1 MLIPLLLAAVAGY
14 FLGALPFGWLIARK
28 FGVNIFEHGSK
39 NPGATNVKRVLGGMF
54 GKKGKRAGDLAFF
67 LDALKGAVAAGWP
80 VFLNWYISTRP
91 NPHGGVNTGS
101 WFMLTSDSFG
111 AWKVSGS
118 DLFVPQAITGL
129 VFALIG
135 HSFSCWTRFKGGKGV
150 ATSAG
155 GLVVL
160 LPIPTVIALVSWV
173 IVFQFSRYVSLASI
187 VASVALP
194 AAAWLLGAPT
204 AFAIL
209 ATVIGFFVI
218 LRHRSNIVRLCNG
231 TENKFVKKPAE
242 SAPVSENSLNHKS

>member
-1 MLIPLLLAAVAGY
+1 MLIPLLLAALAGY

-80 VFLNWYISTRP
+80 LWYAHCMMRP
-91 NPHGGVNTGS
+91 VVPLGEGNDLIWVYPDGGWIARLDTC
-101 WFMLTSDSFG
+101 TS
-111 AWKVSGS
+111 
-118 DLFVPQAITGL
+118 QAIAGL

-160 LPIPTVIALVSWV
+160 LPLPTLIAAVAWV
-173 IVFQFSRYVSLASI
+173 VTFSVSRYVSLASI
-187 VASVALP
+187 VAAVALP
-194 AAAWLLGAPT
+194 AAAWLLGAPH
-204 AFAIL
+204 AFAVL
-209 ATVIGFFVI
+209 ATVIGAFVI

-231 TENKFVKKPAE
+231 TENKFVKKPA
-242 SAPVSENSLNHKS
+242 APSPASENSAQS

>member
-80 VFLNWYISTRP
+80 LWFLGAGMVLGGTHSDGTDEVFY
-91 NPHGGVNTGS
+91 TGS
-101 WFMLTSDSFG
+101 QTK
-111 AWKVSGS
+111 AVAA
-118 DLFVPQAITGL
+118 AITGL

-160 LPIPTVIALVSWV
+160 LPLPTLLAAVAWV
-173 IVFQFSRYVSLASI
+173 VTFSSSRYVSLASI
-187 VASVALP
+187 VAAVSLP

-209 ATVIGFFVI
+209 ATVIGAFVI
-218 LRHRSNIVRLCNG
+218 LRHRPNIVRLCNG
-231 TENKFVKKPAE
+231 TENKFVKKPAD
-242 SAPVSENSLNHKS
+242 SVSSGQP

>member
-1 MLIPLLLAAVAGY
+1 MLIPLLLAAFAGY

-67 LDALKGAVAAGWP
+67 LDALKGALAAGWP
-80 VFLNWYISTRP
+80 TWYARYTDFAFTMAPDGASVT
-91 NPHGGVNTGS
+91 
-101 WFMLTSDSFG
+101 WFDRTHAPAM
-111 AWKVSGS
+111 
-118 DLFVPQAITGL
+118 AITGL
-129 VFALIG
+129 VFALVG

-160 LPIPTVIALVSWV
+160 LPIPTLIALVSWV
-173 IVFQFSRYVSLASI
+173 VVFQFSRYVSLASI

-242 SAPVSENSLNHKS
+242 PVSSGQS

>member
-80 VFLNWYISTRP
+80 LWLGELNGLADGHIGGWSSYI
-91 NPHGGVNTGS
+91 G
-101 WFMLTSDSFG
+101 
-111 AWKVSGS
+111 
-118 DLFVPQAITGL
+118 DLPIARHDTVVPQAITGL

-155 GLVVL
+155 GLIVL
-160 LPIPTVIALVSWV
+160 LPLPTLIALAAWV

-194 AAAWLLGAPT
+194 ASAWLLGAPT

-209 ATVIGFFVI
+209 ATVLGVFVI
-218 LRHRSNIVRLCNG
+218 ARHRSNIVRLCNG

-242 SAPVSENSLNHKS
+242 PASSANSAQS

>member
-1 MLIPLLLAAVAGY
+1 MLIPLLLAAVVGY
-14 FLGALPFGWLIARK
+14 LLGALPFGWLIARK
-28 FGVNIFEHGSK
+28 FGINIFEHGSK
-39 NPGATNVKRVLGGMF
+39 NPGATNVKRVLGEMF
-54 GKKGKRAGDLAFF
+54 GKRGKRAGDLAFI

-80 VFLNWYISTRP
+80 LWLADE
-91 NPHGGVNTGS
+91 GGGHA
-101 WFMLTSDSFG
+101 D
-111 AWKVSGS
+111 
-118 DLFVPQAITGL
+118 DLLPALAITGL

-160 LPIPTVIALVSWV
+160 LPIPTVIALAAWV
-173 IVFQFSRYVSLASI
+173 AVFQVSRYVSLASI

-209 ATVIGFFVI
+209 ASILGVFVI
-218 LRHRSNIVRLCNG
+218 ARHRSNIARLLNG
-231 TENKFVKKPAE
+231 TENKFAKKPA
-242 SAPVSENSLNHKS
+242 A

>member
-67 LDALKGAVAAGWP
+67 LDALKGAVAVAWP
-80 VFLNWYISTRP
+80 LWWFSTRY
-91 NPHGGVNTGS
+91 HVVGREYH
-101 WFMLTSDSFG
+101 
-111 AWKVSGS
+111 
-118 DLFVPQAITGL
+118 DLFRPEITREGIAAAAITGL
-129 VFALIG
+129 IFALVG
-135 HSFSCWTRFKGGKGV
+135 HSFSCFTRFKGGKGV

-160 LPIPTVIALVSWV
+160 LPLPTLLAAVAWV
-173 IVFQFSRYVSLASI
+173 LTFSISRYVSLASI
-187 VASVALP
+187 VAAVALP
-194 AAAWLLGAPT
+194 AAAWLLRAPT
-204 AFAIL
+204 AFAVL

-218 LRHRSNIVRLCNG
+218 LRHRSNIVRLLNG
-231 TENKFVKKPAE
+231 TENKFVKKSE
-242 SAPVSENSLNHKS
+242 S

>member
-1 MLIPLLLAAVAGY
+1 MLILLLLAAVAGY

-80 VFLNWYISTRP
+80 FFLHSYEVKKYTGADVSLA
-91 NPHGGVNTGS
+91 HGYGHLGV
-101 WFMLTSDSFG
+101 
-111 AWKVSGS
+111 AAA
-118 DLFVPQAITGL
+118 AITGL

-160 LPIPTVIALVSWV
+160 LPLPTLVGVVAWV
-173 IVFQFSRYVSLASI
+173 LTFFASRYVSLASI
-187 VASVALP
+187 VAAFALP
-194 AAAWLLGAPT
+194 AAAWLIPGTPT

-209 ATVIGFFVI
+209 ASVLGVFVI

-231 TENKFVKKPAE
+231 TENKFAKKPAE
-242 SAPVSENSLNHKS
+242 PVSSGQS

>member
-1 MLIPLLLAAVAGY
+1 MLIPLLLAALAGY

-67 LDALKGAVAAGWP
+67 LDALKGALAAGWP
-80 VFLNWYISTRP
+80 LWYARYTDFAFSLTAD
-91 NPHGGVNTGS
+91 GGSVT
-101 WFMLTSDSFG
+101 WFDAGHAPAM
-111 AWKVSGS
+111 
-118 DLFVPQAITGL
+118 AIAGL

-155 GLVVL
+155 GLIVL
-160 LPIPTVIALVSWV
+160 LPIPTLIALVSWV

-194 AAAWLLGAPT
+194 AAAWLLAAPY

-209 ATVIGFFVI
+209 ATVLGVFVI
-218 LRHRSNIVRLCNG
+218 ARHRSNIVRLCNG

-242 SAPVSENSLNHKS
+242 PVSSGQS

>member
-67 LDALKGAVAAGWP
+67 LDALKGAVATYTSMLIGAKSFHDTAVAGG
-80 VFLNWYISTRP
+80 LE
-91 NPHGGVNTGS
+91 GGP
-101 WFMLTSDSFG
+101 SDASVIVLLSESSYVVE
-111 AWKVSGS
+111 A
-118 DLFVPQAITGL
+118 AIVGL

-160 LPIPTVIALVSWV
+160 LPIPTVIGLVAWV
-173 IVFQFSRYVSLASI
+173 VTFSVSRYVSLASI
-187 VASVALP
+187 VAAVALP
-194 AAAWLLGAPT
+194 AAAWLLGAPH

-209 ATVIGFFVI
+209 ATVIGAFVI

-231 TENKFVKKPAE
+231 TENKFVKKPA
-242 SAPVSENSLNHKS
+242 APSPASENSAQS

>member
-1 MLIPLLLAAVAGY
+1 MLIPLLLAAIAGY

-67 LDALKGAVAAGWP
+67 LDALKGAAAAGWP
-80 VFLNWYISTRP
+80 LWLHMVEQDKY
-91 NPHGGVNTGS
+91 TGAS
-101 WFMLTSDSFG
+101 DYALTLRSN
-111 AWKVSGS
+111 APA
-118 DLFVPQAITGL
+118 LAITGL

-160 LPIPTVIALVSWV
+160 LPLPTLVGVVAWV
-173 IVFQFSRYVSLASI
+173 LTFSVSRYVSLASI
-187 VASVALP
+187 IAAVALP
-194 AAAWLLGAPT
+194 AAAWLLGAPH
-204 AFAIL
+204 AFSIL
-209 ATVIGFFVI
+209 ASVIGAFVI

-231 TENKFVKKPAE
+231 TENKFVKKAAAPSPE
-242 SAPVSENSLNHKS
+242 PSNSAQS